1 MIIDSLYIENFRLF
15 KKKIFKLSHNKAL
28 ISGGNSSG
36 KTSILEALN
45 ILFLGKSFRES
56 NLTSCIKHSKSYFLL
71 ASLGNSKNNEL
82 RITGKKSFQ
91 TRLQVRREKNSKL
104 TQLNSMPLINILF
117 GKKFNMIESQS
128 ELRRDFFNRIMF
140 HVKPGLRM
148 QYSNYLKTLH
158 HRNKAIKKGASKREL
173 LIWTKQLAEK
183 GEYIQTEQKKF
194 YSLFEASFKKYISSI
209 AQENTLRFLEE
220 TTVKCFPGWNK
231 TQSLDKSLIEAIDKD
246 RVLGYTTLG
255 PHRLDLIFFT
265 NNKKSKTLLSR
276 GQQKLLILLVCL
288 SISPFLKK
296 TFNLESVLMIDD
308 ISSELDSINLS
319 IILTEI
325 ARAENQVLATLID
338 INSLTKNN
346 NLLDQFDQI
355 NL

>member
-1 MIIDSLYIENFRLF
+1 M
-15 KKKIFKLSHNKAL
+15 K
-28 ISGGNSSG
+28 
-36 KTSILEALN
+36 
-45 ILFLGKSFRES
+45 
-56 NLTSCIKHSKSYFLL
+56 
-71 ASLGNSKNNEL
+71 
-82 RITGKKSFQ
+82 
-91 TRLQVRREKNSKL
+91 
-104 TQLNSMPLINILF
+104 
-117 GKKFNMIESQS
+117 
-128 ELRRDFFNRIMF
+128 
-140 HVKPGLRM
+140 
-148 QYSNYLKTLH
+148 
-158 HRNKAIKKGASKREL
+158 
-173 LIWTKQLAEK
+173 
-183 GEYIQTEQKKF
+183 
-194 YSLFEASFKKYISSI
+194 
-209 AQENTLRFLEE
+209 FLEE
-220 TTVKCFPGWNK
+220 TTVKFFRGWNK
-231 TQSLDKSLIEAIDKD
+231 TQSLDKSLIEAMDKD
-246 RVLGYTTLG
+246 RVLGYTMLG

-288 SISPFLKK
+288 SIGPFLKK

>member
-1 MIIDSLYIENFRLF
+1 
-15 KKKIFKLSHNKAL
+15 
-28 ISGGNSSG
+28 
-36 KTSILEALN
+36 
-45 ILFLGKSFRES
+45 
-56 NLTSCIKHSKSYFLL
+56 
-71 ASLGNSKNNEL
+71 
-82 RITGKKSFQ
+82 
-91 TRLQVRREKNSKL
+91 
-104 TQLNSMPLINILF
+104 
-117 GKKFNMIESQS
+117 
-128 ELRRDFFNRIMF
+128 
-140 HVKPGLRM
+140 
-148 QYSNYLKTLH
+148 
-158 HRNKAIKKGASKREL
+158 
-173 LIWTKQLAEK
+173 
-183 GEYIQTEQKKF
+183 
-194 YSLFEASFKKYISSI
+194 ASFKKYISLI
-209 AQENTLRFLEE
+209 AQEYALKFLEE
-220 TTVKCFPGWNK
+220 TTVKFFPGWNK
-231 TQSLDKSLIEAIDKD
+231 TQSLDKSLIEAMDKD

-276 GQQKLLILLVCL
+276 GQQKLLILLVFL

-346 NLLDQFDQI
+346 NLLDQYDQI